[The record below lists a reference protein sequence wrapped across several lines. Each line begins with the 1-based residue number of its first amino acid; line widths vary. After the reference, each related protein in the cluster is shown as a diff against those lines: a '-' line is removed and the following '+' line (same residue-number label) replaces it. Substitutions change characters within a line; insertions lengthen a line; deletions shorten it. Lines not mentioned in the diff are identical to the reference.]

1 MRSVEKCFSISAYI
15 KFCCKIIGSVIAGGN
30 IKSIGA
36 AGFRGGINV
45 FSGWRRGVAFSENG
59 IFMLFDG
66 GLPRV
71 LVPAVL
77 NFLQMKGR

>member
-1 MRSVEKCFSISAYI
+1 MAGILRSVEKCFSISAYI

-45 FSGWRRGVAFSENG
+45 FSGWRCGVAFSENG
-59 IFMLFDG
+59 ILSRLTADCRALSF
-66 GLPRV
+66 RRYEIYC
-71 LVPAVL
+71 
-77 NFLQMKGR
+77 K

>member
-1 MRSVEKCFSISAYI
+1 MSKNVSVFRHILNSAA
-15 KFCCKIIGSVIAGGN
+15 KLSVRLCGREYKKHWRGRFF
-30 IKSIGA
+30 A
-36 AGFRGGINV
+36 AGLTL
-45 FSGWRRGVAFSENG
+45 FSGRRRGVAFSENG